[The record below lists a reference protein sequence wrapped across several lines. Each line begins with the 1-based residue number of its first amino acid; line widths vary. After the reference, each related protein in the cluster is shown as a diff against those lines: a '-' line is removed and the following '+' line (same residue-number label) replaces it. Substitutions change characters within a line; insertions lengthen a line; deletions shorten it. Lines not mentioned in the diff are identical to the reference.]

1 MELVTSGDLEPSI
14 TCRLLSVIA
23 LLNFYTSR
31 PLLHLGYNDAIKTST
46 ARRYSILSY

>member
-1 MELVTSGDLEPSI
+1 MKLATPGDSEPSI
-14 TCRLLSVIA
+14 TCRLLNIIA